1 MISSKTLPSE
11 AKRLIEDY
19 FRSYADGRYADHLA
33 CYSPDALVTAGD
45 RIAPRGA
52 LTATEY
58 QTAFDEG
65 DPKPYRLLAIDPEGH
80 APTEE
85 DFVAA
90 LRVTD
95 AANREFDVLAW
106 CKSAR
111 DSETE
116 NPSGWLIMGL
126 IPREAD
132 SLRSWPELQAR
143 VWGELAQRDNK
154 LAYHPLD
161 LMVRRLWPEAPP
173 KLIALPESR
182 FTCQDR
188 GECCHVGRWGVEI
201 PKEAHEALQ
210 FVQWNGVIT
219 GLEGKELFRELPPRD
234 DEEASRISFAVNE
247 TDSCVFHLPVDDGA
261 RKICG
266 VHATL
271 GRPVVLVC
279 ETYPFTFTETPDGVC
294 AYTSFVCRSSA
305 SNQGQPF
312 TEREEN
318 ILTRFRRLQGAVPR
332 VEDRVPW
339 AQWSDAI
346 SWNAYRQIEQRLL
359 DILDRSALPHY
370 NRLIDAYRF
379 MVLLESSREVVQD
392 DDAWISDAWERLAQA
407 PPIDIAES
415 IDSQDEMVKLLTIL
429 MLSSKGHLDELF
441 DYKEFDADYAN
452 LIVAVP
458 DLQPDAEGSD
468 LLTRFIRRVLFQKRH
483 LGKLG
488 AVFNFQLVL
497 LAYRSVSLYA
507 RYRKFRKGESQVE
520 TEDLYTAIRAHDQ
533 VMLHTFAV
541 ADEGFIEHPVNS
553 ARLRDLSNGAS
564 LLGLG

>member
-1 MISSKTLPSE
+1 MIPRMTLPSE
-11 AKRLIEDY
+11 AQRLLEDY
-19 FRSYADGRYADHLA
+19 FQSYSERRYADHLA

-52 LTATEY
+52 MTVAEY
-58 QTAFDEG
+58 QKALEEG
-65 DPKPYRLLAIDPEGH
+65 DLKPYRLLAIEPEAY

-85 DFVAA
+85 DCVAA
-90 LRVTD
+90 LRVKD
-95 AANREFDVLAW
+95 ALEREFDVLAW
-106 CKSAR
+106 CTR
-111 DSETE
+111 D
-116 NPSGWLIMGL
+116 PAGWTVVGL

-132 SLRSWPELQAR
+132 SLRSWSELQAR

-161 LMVRRLWPEAPP
+161 LMIRRLWPPEPP
-173 KLIALPESR
+173 KLVALPESR

-201 PKEAHEALQ
+201 PEEAHEALTR
-210 FVQWNGVIT
+210 VEWNGVIT

-234 DEEASRISFAVNE
+234 GEEKPRISFAVNA
-247 TDSCVFHLPVDDGA
+247 TDSCVFHLPVEDGS

-305 SNQGQPF
+305 SNQGQLF
-312 TEREEN
+312 TERAEN

-339 AQWSDAI
+339 SQWSDAI
-346 SWNAYRQIEQRLL
+346 PWTAYRQIEARLL
-359 DILDRSALPHY
+359 EILGREDNPHY
-370 NRLIDAYRF
+370 NRLVDAYRF

-392 DDAWISDAWERLAQA
+392 DDAWIANAWERLASA
-407 PPIDIAES
+407 PPLDIEEPVEP
-415 IDSQDEMVKLLTIL
+415 QDEMVKLLTIL
-429 MLSSKGHLDELF
+429 MLSSKGHLDQLF
-441 DYKEFDADYAN
+441 DYKEFEADYAN
-452 LIVAVP
+452 LVAEP
-458 DLQPDAEGSD
+458 PQLQPDAEGSD

-497 LAYRSVSLYA
+497 LAFRSVSLYA
-507 RYRKFRKGESQVE
+507 RYRKFRKGESQVD
-520 TEDLYTAIRAHDQ
+520 TEDLYTAVRAHDQ

-541 ADEGFIEHPVNS
+541 ADEGFIEHPENS
-553 ARLRDLSNGAS
+553 ARLRDLSSGAS

>member
-1 MISSKTLPSE
+1 MIPRMTLPSE
-11 AKRLIEDY
+11 AKRLLEDY
-19 FRSYADGRYADHLA
+19 FQSYSERRYADHLA
-33 CYSPDALVTAGD
+33 CYSPDALVVAGD

-52 LTATEY
+52 MTVPEY
-58 QTAFDEG
+58 QKALEEG
-65 DPKPYRLLAIDPEGH
+65 DLKPYRLLSIDPEGY
-80 APTEE
+80 APSDE
-85 DFVAA
+85 DCVASFKVEDS
-90 LRVTD
+90 LL
-95 AANREFDVLAW
+95 REFDLLAW
-106 CKSAR
+106 VTR
-111 DSETE
+111 D
-116 NPSGWLIMGL
+116 PAGWMIVGL
-126 IPREAD
+126 IPQEAD

-154 LAYHPLD
+154 LAYHPID
-161 LMVRRLWPEAPP
+161 LIMRRLWPQEPP
-173 KLIALPESR
+173 KLVALPESR

-201 PKEAHEALQ
+201 PAEAHEALTR
-210 FVQWNGVIT
+210 VQWDGVVT
-219 GLEGKELFRELPPRD
+219 GLADKELFRELPPRNG
-234 DEEASRISFAVNE
+234 EEHSRISFAVNE
-247 TDSCVFHLPVDDGA
+247 TDSCVFHLPVEDGS

-312 TEREEN
+312 TERAEN

-339 AQWSDAI
+339 SQWSDAI
-346 SWNAYRQIEQRLL
+346 PWTAYRQIEERLL
-359 DILDRSALPHY
+359 EILGREDVPHY
-370 NRLIDAYRF
+370 NRLVDAYRF

-392 DDAWISDAWERLAQA
+392 DDAWIADAWERLAGA
-407 PPIDIAES
+407 PALDIEEPIEP
-415 IDSQDEMVKLLTIL
+415 QDEMVKLLTIL
-429 MLSSKGHLDELF
+429 MLSSKGHLDQLF
-441 DYKEFDADYAN
+441 DYTEFEADYAS
-452 LIVAVP
+452 LVAEP
-458 DLQPDAEGSD
+458 PQLQPDAEGAD

-497 LAYRSVSLYA
+497 LAYRAVSLYA
-507 RYRKFRKGESQVE
+507 RYRKFRKGETLVD
-520 TEDLYTAIRAHDQ
+520 TEDLYTAVRAHDQ
-533 VMLHTFAV
+533 VMLHTYAV
-541 ADEGFIEHPVNS
+541 AEEGFIDHPENS
-553 ARLRDLSNGAS
+553 ARLKDLSSGAS